1 MYVLRGVETGDA
13 ETDVEME
20 RWRET
25 ALDMGREVDT
35 RRKRDSEK
43 VQRERLGEGRE
54 MDNYGDTWI

>member
-1 MYVLRGVETGDA
+1 MFYGVSRLVTQRQ
-13 ETDVEME
+13 TW
-20 RWRET
+20 RWRDEERQT

-35 RRKRDSEK
+35 RRKRESEK